1 MNNKDFQDFEEY
13 ILDDSFR
20 EYILGTS
27 ESSVLYWANFVE
39 KHPEKADELQK
50 AADILKTL
58 LHTKKQEVPVDK
70 NESLSELINKIENE
84 TNISNSRYIVPMWI
98 KVAAVLMISVGLGWL
113 WNWSYGFFGGEG
125 KLAFNEIIVPIG
137 EKSQIILADGT
148 HVWINSGST
157 FKYPISFGKASR
169 EVYLSGE
176 AFFDVKH
183 RDDQTFVV
191 NTHDARVKVLG
202 TAFNVKAYPEDA
214 KTQTVVVR
222 GLVSVQQIKKS
233 EEDVLIK
240 PNQMAVIRQSDTKTI
255 QTSVPN
261 VQVIDKINTDALTCW
276 KNQLLVFADEP
287 LSDMA
292 LKMERWFNVN
302 IEIADSTLSQ
312 ERYNGKFVNNETIY
326 EVLEAIKQTTEIKY
340 AVEDNT
346 IFIARNK
353 VKR

>member
-1 MNNKDFQDFEEY
+1 MNNTDFQNFEEY

-27 ESSVLYWANFVE
+27 EASVLYWNDFAE
-39 KHPEKADELQK
+39 KNPEKADDLHK
-50 AADILKTL
+50 AGNILKTL
-58 LHTKKQEVPVDK
+58 LHNQKQAVPIDK
-70 NESLSELINKIENE
+70 NESLSELINKIENT
-84 TNISNSRYIVPMWI
+84 TNISDSLFIVPMWI
-98 KVAAVLMISVGLGWL
+98 KVAAVFVISVGLGWL
-113 WNWSYGFFGGEG
+113 WNWSYGFLRGEE
-125 KLAFNEIIVPIG
+125 KLTFNEIIVPIG

-157 FKYPISFGKASR
+157 FKYPVSFGKESR

-183 RDDQTFVV
+183 KDDQTFVV

-222 GLVSVQQIKKS
+222 GLVSVQRTKKLD
-233 EEDVLIK
+233 ENILIK
-240 PNQMAVIRQSDTKTI
+240 PNQMAVVRTPDSLSAQTI
-255 QTSVPN
+255 TPH
-261 VQVIDKINTDALTCW
+261 VQVIDEINAEALTCW
-276 KNQLLVFADEP
+276 KNQFLVFADEP

-302 IEIADSTLSQ
+302 IEISDSTLSN

-326 EVLEAIKQTTEIKY
+326 EVLEAIKHTTEIKY
-340 AVEDNT
+340 VVEDNT

-353 VKR
+353 AKR